1 MTKKRKNFWRWAG
14 QTICLA
20 LALLLGT
27 ATLASCNETR
37 QLIGIAVDT
46 SQISLV
52 QELGSAS
59 LDGLLL
65 VQYFDGGKTS
75 VVKLKNEDFSA
86 DTLALLQTEG
96 EHVFTVH
103 YLGFT
108 ADFTMTIVKPE
119 RKQFTG
125 ITFESRTF
133 VYDGQEHF
141 LEVSGQP
148 EGTDVEY
155 RNNGKTEIGTYEV
168 IVVLTK
174 RGYEPLLL
182 RANLTITDK

>member
-1 MTKKRKNFWRWAG
+1 MTKKRNNFWRRAG
-14 QTICLA
+14 QTLCLA
-20 LALLLGT
+20 LALLFGT
-27 ATLASCNETR
+27 TLTSCKETR

-75 VVKLKNEDFSA
+75 VVKLKDEDFSA

-108 ADFTMTIVKPE
+108 ADFTMTIV
-119 RKQFTG
+119 
-125 ITFESRTF
+125 TFESRTF

-182 RANLTITDK
+182 RANLTITEK

>member
-1 MTKKRKNFWRWAG
+1 MNDKKGSHFKRALRTF
-14 QTICLA
+14 CLA
-20 LALLLGT
+20 LALLSAT
-27 ATLASCNETR
+27 AAFASCTETR
-37 QLIGIAVDT
+37 QLIGISVDA

-65 VQYFDGGKTS
+65 VQHFEGGKTT
-75 VVKLKNEDFSA
+75 VIKLKDEDFSA

-96 EHVFTVH
+96 EHTFTVH

-108 ADFTMTIVKPE
+108 ADFVMTIVKPE

-125 ITFESRTF
+125 VTFESRTF
-133 VYDGQEHF
+133 AYDGQEHF
-141 LEVSGQP
+141 LEVHGQP

-155 RNNGKTEIGTYEV
+155 RNNGKTEVGSYEV
-168 IVVLTK
+168 VVVLTK

-182 RANLTITDK
+182 RATLTITE